1 MKLFG
6 FLVAVFFYGA
16 LFIAAN
22 IVNFPI
28 LTILAASILC
38 LGFFYNLY
46 VLTGEYKNEKRSDFW
61 VGVSFG
67 TIAIFFI
74 VVGWHVYLFWGK

>member
-6 FLVAVFFYGA
+6 FLLAFFFYGA

-22 IVNFPI
+22 IVNFPM
-28 LTILAASILC
+28 LTIFAASILC

-46 VLTGEYKNEKRSDFW
+46 VLTGEYKDQKRGEVW
-61 VGVSFG
+61 IGISFG
-67 TIAIFFI
+67 TIVIA
-74 VVGWHVYLFWGK
+74 VVVAGWYAYLFFG